1 MDHLTIYPVTESLQN
16 SHQMYFF
23 FNISFTKCTKRR
35 QKNALYLVTVHHLA
49 MLCQFEGFIS
59 LIREL
64 KLLVHE
70 ILYEFLTFSRA
81 NVFSWKLFA

>member
-23 FNISFTKCTKRR
+23 LTFHLQNVQKEEK
-35 QKNALYLVTVHHLA
+35 KNALYLVTVHHLA
-49 MLCQFEGFIS
+49 MLCQFKGFIS

-64 KLLVHE
+64 KRS
-70 ILYEFLTFSRA
+70 YYYMRFCMNF
-81 NVFSWKLFA
+81 